1 VSPSDDEVRIGDRA
15 IGPGHPVYIVA
26 ELSANHGGKLDR
38 ALELVAAVAECGVD
52 AVKLQT
58 YRPESLTV
66 DSDAPPFR
74 VGEGT
79 LWAGRRLYDL
89 YDEAQTP
96 WEWHEA
102 IFAAAHAVG
111 IDCFS
116 TPFDEA
122 AIEFLEQ
129 FDPPAYKIASFELND
144 LALVDAV
151 ARRGRTVVMSTGMAT
166 IDDIDDAVRT
176 ARDAGAA
183 GIVLL
188 RCNSGYPA
196 EPAEMDLRTIPDM
209 IDRWGVPVG
218 LSDHTLGIS
227 AAVASVALGAAML
240 EKHVTIARADGGP
253 DAGFSLEP
261 AELRSL
267 VAAVRDAEAAL
278 GHVRYGSSPSER
290 KSEAFRRSL
299 FAVRDIAAGAVVTTD
314 AVRSIRP
321 AGGLPPKE
329 LPRVIGRRAR
339 APITRGT
346 PITWDLL
353 D

>member
-1 VSPSDDEVRIGDRA
+1 VKDVPVGDHQ

-26 ELSANHGGKLDR
+26 ELSANHGGRLER
-38 ALELVAAVAECGVD
+38 ALELVKTVAECGVD

-58 YRPESLTV
+58 YRPESLTI

-89 YDEAQTP
+89 YEEAQTP

-102 IFAAAHAVG
+102 IFEAARTAG

-122 AIEFLEQ
+122 AIEFLER
-129 FDPPAYKIASFELND
+129 FDPPAYKVASFELND
-144 LALVDAV
+144 LALIEAV

-166 IDDIDDAVRT
+166 IADIDDAVRT
-176 ARDAGAA
+176 ARDASAA

-188 RCNSGYPA
+188 RCNSAYPA
-196 EPAEMDLRTIPDM
+196 EPAEMDLRTISDM
-209 IDRWGVPVG
+209 IARWDVPVG
-218 LSDHTLGIS
+218 LSDHTLGDR
-227 AAVASVALGAAML
+227 AAVASVGVGATML
-240 EKHVTIARADGGP
+240 EKHVTMARSDGGP
-253 DAGFSLEP
+253 DAAFSLEP
-261 AELRSL
+261 AELRAL
-267 VAAVRDAEAAL
+267 VAAVRESEAVL
-278 GHVRYGSSPSER
+278 GRVRYGSSPSER

-299 FAVRDIAAGAVVTTD
+299 FAVRDIARGEIVTAD

-329 LPRVIGRRAR
+329 LPHVIGRRAR
-339 APITRGT
+339 APIVRGT
-346 PITWDLL
+346 PISWELFD
-353 D
+353 

>member
-1 VSPSDDEVRIGDRA
+1 MSTSGVRIGDHLV
-15 IGPGHPVYIVA
+15 GPGHPVYIVA
-26 ELSANHGGKLDR
+26 ELSANHGGRLDR
-38 ALELVAAVAECGVD
+38 ALELVATVAECGVD

-58 YRPESLTV
+58 YTPDSLTI

-74 VGEGT
+74 VAEGT
-79 LWAGRRLYDL
+79 LWSGRRLYDL
-89 YDEAQTP
+89 YEEAQTP

-102 IFAAAHAVG
+102 IFAAARAAG

-122 AIEFLEQ
+122 AIEFLEGL
-129 FDPPAYKIASFELND
+129 DPPAYKIASFELND

-166 IDDIDDAVRT
+166 IGDIDDAVQT

-196 EPAEMDLRTIPDM
+196 EPGEMDLRTITDM
-209 IDRWGVPVG
+209 IARWGVPVG
-218 LSDHTLGIS
+218 LSDHTLGSS
-227 AAVASVALGAAML
+227 AAVASVGLGATML
-240 EKHVTIARADGGP
+240 EKHVTMARSDGGP

-261 AELRSL
+261 AELRAF
-267 VAAVRDAEAAL
+267 VAAVREAEAAL
-278 GHVRYGSSPSER
+278 GRVRYGSSPSER

-299 FAVRDIAAGAVVTTD
+299 FAVRDIAGGEVVTAD

-321 AGGLPPKE
+321 AGGLAPKE
-329 LPRVIGRRAR
+329 LPRVVGRRAR
-339 APITRGT
+339 APIPRGT